1 MEHITF
7 VGALIYG
14 ALWLGPYII
23 LLIKEGRK

>member
-1 MEHITF
+1 MEHITL

-23 LLIKEGRK
+23 IKLWEGRK

>member
-1 MEHITF
+1 MEHITL

-23 LLIKEGRK
+23 IMLWEGRK